1 MSKGTELAEEDSQQ
15 PDSTSV
21 NPFSFKSF
29 LNKRAGGGED
39 GAAGRKGTRKLSKM
53 GQGGGKKGK
62 KEAVMEET
70 LPFPELEETG

>member
-1 MSKGTELAEEDSQQ
+1 MSTDPAEEDSQQ
-15 PDSTSV
+15 PDSTSA

-53 GQGGGKKGK
+53 SQGGGKKGK